1 MLGDFIN
8 DHVANEKKLTFGPAL
23 RCPALPDPRLDLH
36 PSVIALCA
44 LIFVFIFV
52 PCSIIISIINI
63 IAIFIRIRRISL
75 EFLSNFSWFASLT

>member
-8 DHVANEKKLTFGPAL
+8 DHVANEKKADLWS
-23 RCPALPDPRLDLH
+23 CPALPGFDPRLDLH

-52 PCSIIISIINI
+52 PCSIIISIVNI

>member
-1 MLGDFIN
+1 MTTLQMK
-8 DHVANEKKLTFGPAL
+8 KKLTFA
-23 RCPALPDPRLDLH
+23 PALPGFDPRLDLH

-63 IAIFIRIRRISL
+63 IAIFFRIRRISL